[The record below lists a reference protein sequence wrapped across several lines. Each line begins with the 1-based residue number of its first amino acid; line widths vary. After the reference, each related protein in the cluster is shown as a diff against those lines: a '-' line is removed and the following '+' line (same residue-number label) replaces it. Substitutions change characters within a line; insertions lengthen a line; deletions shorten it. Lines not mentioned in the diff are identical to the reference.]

1 MHRKKTRRSTKRK
14 VKKGGYYSAVGAIAP
29 GAMEWGTA
37 SEMGGFSISSR
48 GGNAQ
53 YGSGRKR
60 KQTRKRKTKRG
71 GGSFA
76 QVSASFQ
83 GTGSRGIADHVAVDT
98 KGSPAGSAT
107 AGAFNYFGAKPSDF
121 SNFNPQ
127 SK

>member
-1 MHRKKTRRSTKRK
+1 MHRKKTHRSTKRK

-29 GAMEWGTA
+29 GAMEWGRN
-37 SEMGGFSISSR
+37 SEMGGFAVSSR
-48 GGNAQ
+48 GGNTQ
-53 YGSGRKR
+53 HGSGRKR

-76 QVSASFQ
+76 QVSASYQ

-98 KGSPAGSAT
+98 KGSTAGSA
-107 AGAFNYFGAKPSDF
+107 AGGSFNYFGAKPSDF
-121 SNFNPQ
+121 SNFNPH